1 MADDR
6 CGNCYECIR
15 YQNQLDAT
23 DEAAHKP
30 TPSDTKSTGSTPAED
45 VDLQCARTKT
55 TREPLAWSL
64 DPSNIQPQNNC
75 RLFTSLPL
83 ELREIIYTYTLK
95 DTASYPIDSL
105 GPKDPIPVVH
115 VKYLGHGQNAGSLAG
130 GKPLHPSD
138 ITFSLLL
145 ACKAVYRETWGMPL
159 KVNAYRMGASRNLS
173 SARMSAWQLAQIRG
187 LDITIKQ
194 RELENGKLEDVLKEM
209 GGDVR
214 HQGAYV
220 VPMRCFRD
228 GEWARIE
235 GCSRTLDDNVLV
247 PAIVELPD
255 TQPQRLDDILN
266 RLPTPA
272 ESILPSSRALHITLA
287 QPLTHLTLRL
297 TRTDWSTWN
306 VAVNLHLDPSF
317 GRYDLNEGR
326 PSGKAMRLRAEQRKA
341 GRHPRLNPQSWGAH
355 VVSALPDLK
364 TLELVLETFEARKE
378 ELERV
383 VQYAK
388 MWRFGFGGDGE
399 EEGEGKEWAL
409 VWDGDVVER
418 RWKRDLGETVVSR
431 RDRRLLRPGPS
442 CNDCNDFEVR
452 TLRYVRTRV
461 VE

>member
-1 MADDR
+1 MANDR
-6 CGNCYECIR
+6 CGICYECTR
-15 YQNQLDAT
+15 YQDQLDT
-23 DEAAHKP
+23 TQEAAHEP
-30 TPSDTKSTGSTPAED
+30 TPSDTKSTDSTPAENA
-45 VDLQCARTKT
+45 DLQCARPKIN
-55 TREPLAWSL
+55 REPLAWSL
-64 DPSNIQPQNNC
+64 DPSRVLPQHNC

-83 ELREIIYTYTLK
+83 ELREIIHTYVLT
-95 DTASYPIDSL
+95 DTTSYPIDYL
-105 GPKDPIPVVH
+105 GPKDSIPVVH
-115 VKYLGHGQNAGSLAG
+115 VKYLGHGQNARSLAG
-130 GKPLHPSD
+130 GRPLHPSD
-138 ITFSLLL
+138 ITVSLLHT
-145 ACKAVYRETWGMPL
+145 CKAVYLETWNMPS
-159 KVNAYRMGASRNLS
+159 KVNAYRMGASRHLR
-173 SARMSAWQLAQIRG
+173 SAGMPAWQLAQIRG

-194 RELENGKLEDVLKEM
+194 RELENGKLGDLLKEL
-209 GGDVR
+209 GGDAR

-220 VPMRCFRD
+220 VPIRCFRD

-235 GCSRTLDDNVLV
+235 GCSRTLDDIVLV
-247 PAIVELPD
+247 PATVDLPN
-255 TQPQRLDDILN
+255 TQPQRLNDILN

-272 ESILPSSRALHITLA
+272 ESMLPSSRSLHVTLA

-306 VAVNLHLDPSF
+306 VAKNLHFDPSF
-317 GRYDLNEGR
+317 GRYNLDEGR
-326 PSGKAMRLRAEQRKA
+326 PSAKAMRLRAERRKA
-341 GRHPRLNPQSWGAH
+341 GRHPRLHSQSWGAH

-399 EEGEGKEWAL
+399 EEGKGKEWAL